1 MTAKKGFIPR
11 ADGYKKTW
19 AANLQSKIGGQA
31 AAIGLVAAD
40 VNSITSSCS
49 DIVSQVDTAAQ
60 AQQAAKQAT
69 ATKIGH
75 VKADETNIRTY
86 VKRIK
91 ANAGY
96 NSAIGQ
102 ALGIIGE
109 DHEVD
114 EANSKPALTLHKD
127 PHGWRIEFNLQGHF
141 DGVNIY
147 KKLAAAADFT
157 FLARDTSSPYIDNA
171 AVDNGTQYYAYY
183 VMGDDEVG
191 LISDLAVVSV

>member
-11 ADGYKKTW
+11 ADGDKKTW